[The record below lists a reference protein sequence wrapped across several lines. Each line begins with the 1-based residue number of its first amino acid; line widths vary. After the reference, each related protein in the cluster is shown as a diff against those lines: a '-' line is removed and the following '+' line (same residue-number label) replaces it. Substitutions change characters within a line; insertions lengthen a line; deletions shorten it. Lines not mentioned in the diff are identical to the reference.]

1 LLFPIF
7 IVRGEAINSNDIEM
21 IRARLKVIVE
31 RRGFQDV
38 LRACE
43 VLEEVWGKRAK
54 AAKDDEYRV
63 LDWQGVLKKQGG
75 GALADLSVAKTS

>member
-1 LLFPIF
+1 
-7 IVRGEAINSNDIEM
+7 M
-21 IRARLKVIVE
+21 IVE
-31 RRGFQDV
+31 RRGFQGV

-43 VLEEVWGKRAK
+43 VLEVWGKRDK

-75 GALADLSVAKTS
+75 GLLADLSVAKTS